1 MQRAI
6 ALPPSLSA
14 LGLYNKAEA
23 TATHT
28 KNAKQLLNEAKEG
41 SKEEEDVDELYRT
54 FLDLNWQERS
64 EADLRLR
71 ELNVL
76 DLPDA
81 ERLRLQNEL
90 FGILEQHKAAKAAQ
104 M

>member
-1 MQRAI
+1 MY
-6 ALPPSLSA
+6 S
-14 LGLYNKAEA
+14 
-23 TATHT
+23 
-28 KNAKQLLNEAKEG
+28 
-41 SKEEEDVDELYRT
+41 T
-54 FLDLNWQERS
+54 FLVLKWQERS

-76 DLPDA
+76 DRPDA

-90 FGILEQHKAAKAAQ
+90 FGILEQHKAAKAVQ